1 VPVVA
6 SVSGLVPN
14 ARYHVRL
21 VATNATG
28 TTRGP
33 DQTFTTPADP
43 TPPPP
48 VAGQSEDVKPAGG
61 PVFVVIGGKQVPL
74 TEARQLPSGTVLDT
88 RAGTIIL
95 TAAAGKQAQTG
106 TFTGAVFKF
115 TQTGGKHALTT
126 LTLIEGSF
134 PGAPS
139 YASCRAGRATG
150 SAHAALS
157 SRILQT
163 LRSRAT
169 GRFRTRG
176 RYAAG
181 TVRGT
186 QWTTTDRCD
195 GTLIAA
201 QLHSVL
207 VTDFVKHVT
216 VLVRAG
222 HSYLARA
229 RSH

>member
-1 VPVVA
+1 MRSAPA
-6 SVSGLVPN
+6 
-14 ARYHVRL
+14 
-21 VATNATG
+21 G

-43 TPPPP
+43 APPPP

-61 PVFVVIGGKQVPL
+61 AVFILSNGKLVPL
-74 TEARQLPSGTVLDT
+74 TENRQLPSGSVLDA
-88 RAGTIIL
+88 RRGTVQL
-95 TAAAGKQAQTG
+95 RAAAGNREQTG
-106 TFTGAVFKF
+106 TFTGAVFRF
-115 TQTGGKHALTT
+115 TQTGGRHALTT
-126 LTLIEGSF
+126 LTLVEGAF

-139 YASCRAGRATG
+139 FASCRSGRAAG

-157 SRILQT
+157 SRVLQT
-163 LRSRAT
+163 LRSRAS
-169 GRFRTRG
+169 GRFRCRG

-186 QWTTTDRCD
+186 RWTTTDRCD
-195 GTLIAA
+195 GTLIAV